1 MATVLT
7 QTYSA
12 NTAITFDISS
22 LGTSST
28 FVAGRESTQVDNT
41 STQYVDA
48 IVNVKG
54 ITGHASTAP
63 TAGQVIALYCWG
75 ADTSLATTAI
85 DVLDGTD
92 SAETLGHASV
102 LNSLRFVASPAV
114 SVGTAGLA
122 YYIQPFSV
130 AALFGGI
137 MPKFWGLYLAHN
149 HNGALAA
156 AQSGLFSFNGV
167 TYTST

>member
-1 MATVLT
+1 MATVNIA
-7 QTYSA
+7 YSS

-28 FVAGRESTQVDNT
+28 FVAGQESNEIDNAT
-41 STQYVDA
+41 TNKYDDA
-48 IVNVKG
+48 LVNVKG

-63 TAGQVIALYCWG
+63 TIGQYIGLWVWG

-85 DVLDGTD
+85 DVLDGTG
-92 SAETLGHASV
+92 SAETLSHVSV
-102 LNSLRFVASPAV
+102 LNSLRFAGSASVTVA
-114 SVGTAGLA
+114 TAGLV

-130 AALFGGI
+130 AQLFGGI

-149 HNGALAA
+149 HTGALAA
-156 AQSGLFSFNGV
+156 AQSALFSYNGI
-167 TYTST
+167 TYTVA

>member
-1 MATVLT
+1 MTTTNIA
-7 QTYSA
+7 YSA

-28 FVAGRESTQVDNT
+28 FVAGRESTEVDNT
-41 STQYVDA
+41 SNKYVDA
-48 IVNVKG
+48 LVNVDG

-63 TAGQVIALYCWG
+63 TVGQVIRLYLWG

-92 SAETLGHASV
+92 SAETLAHVSV
-102 LNSLRFVASPAV
+102 LNSLKLVASPEVTVA
-114 SVGTAGLA
+114 TAGLV

-130 AALFGGI
+130 ASFFGGV

-149 HNGALAA
+149 HTGALAA
-156 AQSGLFSFNGV
+156 SQSGLFSYNGI
-167 TYTST
+167 TYTQA

>member
-7 QTYSA
+7 QTYSS
-12 NTAITFDISS
+12 NTAITFDLSS
-22 LGTSST
+22 LATSST
-28 FVAGRESTQVDNT
+28 FVAGRESTQIDNT
-41 STQYVDA
+41 STQYIDC

-63 TAGQVIALYCWG
+63 TVGQMIQLYCWG

-92 SAETLGHASV
+92 SAETLGHVSV
-102 LNSLRFVASPAV
+102 LNSLRFVAAPTVTVA
-114 SVGTAGLA
+114 TAGLV

-130 AALFGGI
+130 ASLFGGV
-137 MPKFWGLYLAHN
+137 MPKFWGLYAAHN
-149 HNGALAA
+149 HTGALGASN
-156 AQSGLFSFNGV
+156 SGLFSFNGI
-167 TYTST
+167 TYTNT